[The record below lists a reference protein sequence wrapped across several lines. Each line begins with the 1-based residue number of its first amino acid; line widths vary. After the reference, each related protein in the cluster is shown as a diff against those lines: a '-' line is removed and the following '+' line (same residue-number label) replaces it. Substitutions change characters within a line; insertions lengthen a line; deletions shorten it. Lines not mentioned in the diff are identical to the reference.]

1 MKNDYPLLLFF
12 FLLFSFCALFFSS
25 PCEAKS
31 KGVKITL
38 FHLNDTYHIA
48 PVQVKERDEEN
59 KKIFVRQ
66 GGMARIRT
74 LVTTYKNNNPEIPL
88 LILHAGDMLSP
99 SLLSGK
105 ERLKGK
111 QMIDVLNRVPLD
123 IAVLGNHDF
132 DFGCKGLEKRV
143 EESKFIWLA
152 SNIKF
157 PKDSP
162 AFKKIKNIHIFEHQG
177 IKIGFFGLTVP
188 FRSAMPC
195 HQYDKD
201 KIIFLNPFN
210 VAKQVMRTL
219 KEKKVDIIVGI
230 THLNMSIDEQIAMEN
245 PDIDLIIG
253 GHEHVPLSA
262 SIGKTLIRKAG
273 SNATKLGKVELTY
286 FPPQQKSKPVIK
298 KNREFISVAEDI
310 QPDAGLKKIVDKYRE
325 KIKKYD
331 KIIGQTKTPLE
342 ARSVCMR
349 SHETNTGNMIADLMR
364 KISKSDLALINGGT
378 FRADKIFSTG
388 LINATDIYNLI
399 PYNDKIVSI
408 EIDGKIIL
416 DALENGVANW
426 GRLKGG
432 FPQVSGIKFEFDPE
446 RPNYS
451 KIIKNSVKI
460 NGKPLQL
467 NKKYKLSANDF
478 LVKRG
483 EIDGYTMIQGKE
495 VLGEHGLL
503 TDVLIENIRSK
514 KTISP
519 ITDKRIVII
528 GTDHLIHHKCGAPD
542 QVF

>member
-1 MKNDYPLLLFF
+1 MKNDYPLFLFF
-12 FLLFSFCALFFSS
+12 FLLFSFCALFFTL
-25 PCEAKS
+25 PCGAKS
-31 KGVKITL
+31 TAVKITL

-48 PVQVKERDEEN
+48 PVWVQERDGED
-59 KKIFVRQ
+59 KKIFISQ
-66 GGMARIRT
+66 GGMARVRT
-74 LVTTYKNNNPEIPL
+74 LVNAYKNNNPEIPV

-99 SLLSGK
+99 SFLSGK

-143 EESKFIWLA
+143 RESEFIWLA

-157 PKDSP
+157 PEASP
-162 AFKKIKNIHIFEHQG
+162 VFKKIKNIHIIEHRG

-195 HQYDKD
+195 HHYDRD
-201 KIIFLNPFN
+201 KIIFKNPLDT
-210 VAKQVMRTL
+210 VKQVMRTL
-219 KEKKVDIIVGI
+219 KEQNVEIIVGV
-230 THLNMSIDEQIAMEN
+230 THLNMSTDEQIAMEN
-245 PDIDLIIG
+245 PDIDVIIG

-262 SIGKTLIRKAG
+262 LVGKTLIRKAG

-286 FPPQQKSKPVIK
+286 FLPQQKSKAVIK
-298 KNREFISVAEDI
+298 KNREFISVTEDI
-310 QPDAGLKKIVDKYRE
+310 QPDTVLKKIIDKYQER
-325 KIKKYD
+325 IKKYD
-331 KIIGQTKTPLE
+331 EIIGQTETPLE

-349 SHETNTGNMIADLMR
+349 SHETNTGNLIADLMR

-378 FRADKIFSTG
+378 FRADKIFRTG
-388 LINATDIYNLI
+388 PINAKDIYNLI

-408 EIDGKIIL
+408 EIDGKTIL

-426 GRLKGG
+426 GRLRGG

-446 RPNYS
+446 KPNYN
-451 KIIKNSVKI
+451 KIIKNSVEI
-460 NGKPLQL
+460 NGKPIKL

-503 TDVLIENIRSK
+503 TDVLIQFIRDN

-519 ITDKRIVII
+519 TMDKRIVIF
-528 GTDHLIHHKCGAPD
+528 GTDALNHFKCGVPN

>member
-1 MKNDYPLLLFF
+1 MKNDYPLFLFF
-12 FLLFSFCALFFSS
+12 FLLFSFCSLFFSS

-31 KGVKITL
+31 AGVKITL

-74 LVTTYKNNNPEIPL
+74 LVSDYKNHNPEIPL

-157 PKDSP
+157 PEASP

-219 KEKKVDIIVGI
+219 KEQKVDIIVGI
-230 THLNMSIDEQIAMEN
+230 THLNMSTDEQIAMEN
-245 PDIDLIIG
+245 PGIDLIIG

-286 FPPQQKSKPVIK
+286 FPPQQKSKPVIE

-310 QPDAGLKKIVDKYRE
+310 QPDAGLKKIIDKYQER
-325 KIKKYD
+325 IKKYD

-349 SHETNTGNMIADLMR
+349 SHETNTGNLIADLMR
-364 KISKSDLALINGGT
+364 KKSKSDLALINGGT

-503 TDVLIENIRSK
+503 TDVLIENILNK